1 MAASRGEPGGTV
13 RARQAVSAVLA
24 LAVAGC
30 IRTPWS
36 EQRDTARALTPHAV
50 GPQGAARVV
59 DRRLRIRVLLGADY
73 AAETVRAEERAR
85 AVVQRANAVLER
97 QFGVSLDVVEV
108 RPWPREV
115 KERALQEA
123 LDELVAAEPGA
134 GVAWVIGFVGS
145 SGQVSRSADQL
156 GIAHLLGKHLVLR
169 KMSNSEE
176 REVIQEALD
185 LLGEAEQ
192 EKVLRERVAHRE
204 TSVLLHE
211 WAHALGAPHEL
222 ESDTIMS
229 MAWSQQ
235 ATSFSPRAARIVELG
250 LGVVGS
256 AEPAVL
262 SAWARDYRAALEEG
276 RAAWERGAVEQLGPL
291 AEQVAAARAARP
303 RASAPEPSSVPRPAA
318 AGPVGPG
325 AALVKAEANA
335 RLGDLATAWA
345 LVEPVARAHE
355 DVTWLQVYACHLGR
369 RAAPAAAAAKGAC
382 RIAARAP
389 SSGREAPEPFVR
401 SLLELGDRRAAGQ
414 AALDVAAALPAGAPK
429 ERVGRLTTLLVE
441 LDLCSAAE
449 RLAALQPRAREAEGA
464 VRKCAQ
470 LRKAGLLPATVRLQP
485 EVGEQE
491 YVDLVQ
497 RGRAAM
503 MSRKRG
509 GDLRALA
516 AAVTARF
523 PDAPGGPFLTCLADL
538 DGATAERLRADCE
551 AAEKAAPQAFEPSY
565 ALGLVAG
572 HEGRW
577 PEARDHLHRALE
589 REERDGS
596 LWERLAHAMVMAGDT
611 AGLAKLEERYRRRAG
626 RKLAAR
632 W

>member
-1 MAASRGEPGGTV
+1 MATSRGEPGGSV

-30 IRTPWS
+30 LRTPWS

-50 GPQGAARVV
+50 EPQGAARVV

-134 GVAWVIGFVGS
+134 GVAWVVGFVGS

-156 GIAHLLGKHLVLR
+156 GMAH
-169 KMSNSEE
+169 
-176 REVIQEALD
+176 

-192 EKVLRERVAHRE
+192 EQVLRERVAHRE
-204 TSVLLHE
+204 TTVLLHE

-276 RAAWERGAVEQLGPL
+276 RAAWERGAVEELGPL

-335 RLGDLATAWA
+335 RLGDHATAWA

-369 RAAPAAAAAKGAC
+369 RAAPAAAAVKGAC

-429 ERVGRLTTLLVE
+429 ERVGRFTTLLVE

-449 RLAALQPRAREAEGA
+449 RLAALQPRAREAEVA

-470 LRKAGLLPATVRLQP
+470 LRKAGLLPATVKLQP

-516 AAVTARF
+516 SALTARF
-523 PDAPGGPFLTCLADL
+523 PDTPGGPFLTCLADL

-551 AAEKAAPQAFEPSY
+551 AAEKAAPQAYEPSY

-577 PEARDHLHRALE
+577 SEARDHLHRALE

-596 LWERLAHAMVMAGDT
+596 LWERLAHAMVKAGDT